1 MTLTNTIRTALQ
13 GIGSNKLRSALTMLG
28 IIIGVASV
36 IAMLALGNGA
46 RQEVES
52 SFRFLGS
59 DEIQM
64 GMERTLEDGDWQ
76 PKGKLLSYADGLAMV
91 TNVPLVDRV
100 EMTVTG
106 YGKARHGRYV
116 ADVTATGT
124 MALADTLL
132 DIAQSMEIQPVGWP
146 EDQPLTVEAFL
157 ANGRFYTPAEVTA
170 GAEVC
175 VLAHQTA
182 LDLFAGDDP
191 VGETIWLNRRR
202 CQVIGVL
209 RELESTNPSNR
220 FGDTN
225 INEGL
230 YLPIS
235 TAVAQL
241 FEEEPEVII
250 TAHVRDETQMET
262 AKEQVKA
269 YLRQR
274 HDIAPDAAGNY
285 DDDFFMTTRQD
296 VLGARLEAA
305 RTFSLLLAAM
315 ATVSLVVG
323 GIGIMNVMLVSVT
336 ERTREIGVRMAVG
349 ARRRDLILHF
359 LLEAMLIS
367 ALGGLLGVAVG
378 VLVIPLAAQLNG
390 STAVLQPDS
399 IPLAFGVALL
409 TGVVFGLYPAVRAA
423 YLNPMEALR
432 YE

>member
-1 MTLTNTIRTALQ
+1 MTLLNTIRTAVM
-13 GIGSNKLRSALTMLG
+13 GIMSNKLRSALTMLG

-52 SFRFLGS
+52 SFRTLGA
-59 DEIQM
+59 DEIRIN
-64 GMERTLEDGDWQ
+64 MERTLEDGEWQ
-76 PKGKLLSYADGLAMV
+76 PQGELLSYADGLEMAAH
-91 TNVPLVDRV
+91 VPLVDRV
-100 EMTVTG
+100 EMTVAG
-106 YGKARHGRYV
+106 YGKARYGRYN
-116 ADVTATGT
+116 AGIPATGA
-124 MALADTLL
+124 MANSLPA
-132 DIAQSMEIQPVGWP
+132 IAQASEIQPVGWSG
-146 EDQPLTVEAFL
+146 DQPLSTEAFL
-157 ANGRFYTPAEVTA
+157 AHGRFFTPAEVAA

-175 VLAHQTA
+175 VLAQQTA

-191 VGETIWLNRRR
+191 LGESIWLNRRR

-209 RELESTNPSNR
+209 REMESTNPANR

-225 INEGL
+225 LNEGL

-235 TAVAQL
+235 TAVDQL
-241 FEEEPEVII
+241 FEQEPEVAI
-250 TAHVRDETQMET
+250 TAHVGDESQMEA
-262 AKEQVKA
+262 AKEQVEA

-274 HDIAPDAAGNY
+274 HGITPDAAGTY
-285 DDDFFMTTRQD
+285 EDDFYITTRHD
-296 VLGARLEAA
+296 VLGARLEAVQ
-305 RTFSLLLAAM
+305 TFSLLLAAM
-315 ATVSLVVG
+315 AAVSLGVG

-349 ARRRDLILHF
+349 AQRRDLILHF
-359 LLEAMLIS
+359 LLEAVLIS

-378 VLVIPLAAQLNG
+378 VLAIPLAAQLNG

>member
-1 MTLTNTIRTALQ
+1 MTWLNIIRTAVQ
-13 GIGSNKLRSALTMLG
+13 GITSNKLRSALTMTG

-59 DEIQM
+59 DEIEI
-64 GMERTLEDGDWQ
+64 GMEQTSEDGAMQ
-76 PKGKLLSYADGLAMV
+76 PKGKLLSFADGLEMV
-91 TNVPLVDRV
+91 ANVPLVDRV

-106 YGKARHGRYV
+106 YGKARNGRYV
-116 ADVTATGT
+116 ADITATGA
-124 MALADTLL
+124 MADALPGLAQKNQT
-132 DIAQSMEIQPVGWP
+132 QPLGWP
-146 EDQPLTVEAFL
+146 DGQPLTNEAFL
-157 ANGRFYTPAEVTA
+157 ANGRFFTPAEVA
-170 GAEVC
+170 GGAEVC
-175 VLAHQTA
+175 VLAHKTA

-191 VGETIWLNRRR
+191 VGESIWLNRQR

-209 RELESTNPSNR
+209 RELESTDPQERYGS
-220 FGDTN
+220 TN

-235 TAVAQL
+235 TAVTHL
-241 FEEEPEVII
+241 FAEEPAVLI
-250 TAHVRDETQMET
+250 TAHVRDEAQMET
-262 AKEQVKA
+262 AKEQISA

-274 HDIAPDAAGNY
+274 HGITPGDAGNVA
-285 DDDFFMTTRQD
+285 DDFFMTTRQD
-296 VLGARLEAA
+296 VLGAKLEAA

-336 ERTREIGVRMAVG
+336 ERTREIGVRMAIG
-349 ARRRDLILHF
+349 ARRRDLIRHF

-367 ALGGLLGVAVG
+367 ALGGLLGTAVG
-378 VLVIPLAAQLNG
+378 ILVIPLAAQLNG
-390 STAVLQPDS
+390 SPALLQPNS

-423 YLNPMEALR
+423 HLKPIDALR

>member
-1 MTLTNTIRTALQ
+1 MTLPNTIRTALM
-13 GIGSNKLRSALTMLG
+13 GIMSNKLRSALTMLG

-52 SFRFLGS
+52 SFRTLGA
-59 DEIQM
+59 DEIRLN
-64 GMERTLEDGDWQ
+64 MERTLEDGDWR
-76 PKGKLLSYADGLAMV
+76 PKGKLLSYADGLEMAA
-91 TNVPLVDRV
+91 NVPLVDRV

-106 YGKARHGRYV
+106 YGKARYGRYN
-116 ADVTATGT
+116 ATVTATGT
-124 MALADTLL
+124 LAGSLPSV
-132 DIAQSMEIQPVGWP
+132 AQTSEIQPVGWSQD
-146 EDQPLTVEAFL
+146 EPLSTEALL
-157 ANGRFYTPAEVTA
+157 AHGRFFTPAEVTA

-182 LDLFAGDDP
+182 LDLFGGDDP
-191 VGETIWLNRRR
+191 LGESIWLNRRR
-202 CQVIGVL
+202 CQVIGVM
-209 RELESTNPSNR
+209 REVESTNPLNR

-225 INEGL
+225 LNEGL

-235 TAVAQL
+235 TAVNQL
-241 FEEEPEVII
+241 FDNEPEVAI
-250 TAHVRDETQMET
+250 TAHVGDESQMEQ

-274 HDIAPDAAGNY
+274 HSITPDAAGNY
-285 DDDFFMTTRQD
+285 VDDFYMTTRQD
-296 VLGARLEAA
+296 VLGARLEAVH
-305 RTFSLLLAAM
+305 TFSLLLAAM

-336 ERTREIGVRMAVG
+336 ERTREIGVRLAVG
-349 ARRRDLILHF
+349 AQRRDLILHF
-359 LLEAMLIS
+359 LLEAVLIS

-378 VLVIPLAAQLNG
+378 ILAIPLAAQLNG
-390 STAVLQPDS
+390 STAVLQPNS
-399 IPLAFGVALL
+399 IPLAYGVALL

-423 YLNPMEALR
+423 HLNPMEALR

>member
-1 MTLTNTIRTALQ
+1 MSLLNTLRTALQ
-13 GIGSNKLRSALTMLG
+13 GIASNKLRSALTMLG

-59 DEIQM
+59 DEIQI
-64 GMERTLEDGDWQ
+64 GMERTLEDGDFQ
-76 PKGKLLSYADGLAMV
+76 PKGKLLSYADGLDMV
-91 TNVPLVDRV
+91 ENVPLVERV
-100 EMTVTG
+100 EMRVVG
-106 YGKARHGRYV
+106 YGKTRHGRYV
-116 ADVTATGT
+116 ADVTASGT
-124 MALADTLL
+124 MADALPGM
-132 DIAQSMEIQPVGWP
+132 AQSNEVQPIGWP
-146 EDQPLTVEAFL
+146 EEQPLNTEAFL

-175 VLAHQTA
+175 VLAHKTA

-191 VGETIWLNRRR
+191 VGESIWLNRRR

-209 RELESTNPSNR
+209 RELESTNPANR

-230 YLPIS
+230 YMPIS

-241 FEEEPEVII
+241 FEDEPEVLI
-250 TAHVRDETQMET
+250 TAHVRDESQMET
-262 AKEQVKA
+262 AKEQVNK
-269 YLRQR
+269 YLRER
-274 HDIAPDAAGNY
+274 HDIAPDAEGNY

-315 ATVSLVVG
+315 AAVSLVVG

-378 VLVIPLAAQLNG
+378 ILLIPLIAELNG
-390 STAVLQPDS
+390 STAVLQPGS

>member
-1 MTLTNTIRTALQ
+1 MTWLNIMRTAVQ
-13 GIGSNKLRSALTMLG
+13 GITSNKLRSALTMTG

-59 DEIQM
+59 DEIEI
-64 GMERTLEDGDWQ
+64 GMEQALEDGEMK
-76 PKGKLLSYADGLAMV
+76 PKGKLLSFADGLEMAA
-91 TNVPLVDRV
+91 NVPLVDRV

-106 YGKARHGRYV
+106 YGKARNGRFV
-116 ADVTATGT
+116 ADITATGA
-124 MALADTLL
+124 MADALPGLAQKNQT
-132 DIAQSMEIQPVGWP
+132 QPLGWP
-146 EDQPLTVEAFL
+146 DGQPLTNEAFL
-157 ANGRFYTPAEVTA
+157 ANGRFFTPAEVA
-170 GAEVC
+170 GGAEVC
-175 VLAHQTA
+175 VLAHKTA

-191 VGETIWLNRRR
+191 VGETIWLNRQR

-209 RELESTNPSNR
+209 RELESTDPRERYGS
-220 FGDTN
+220 TN

-235 TAVAQL
+235 TAVTHL
-241 FEEEPEVII
+241 FAEEPAVGI
-250 TAHVRDETQMET
+250 TAHVRDEAQMET
-262 AKEQVKA
+262 AKEQIKS

-274 HDIAPDAAGNY
+274 HNIVPDGEGTYA
-285 DDDFFMTTRQD
+285 DDFFLTTRQD

-336 ERTREIGVRMAVG
+336 ERTREIGVRMAIG
-349 ARRRDLILHF
+349 ARRRDLIRHF

-367 ALGGLLGVAVG
+367 ALGGVLGTAVG
-378 VLVIPLAAQLNG
+378 ILAIPLAAQLNG
-390 STAVLQPDS
+390 SPALLQPNS

-423 YLNPMEALR
+423 HLKPIDALR